1 MPEVSRTCTL
11 NRSLRGSDVSEVLSK
26 SLEENTLMRQRNYK
40 VIVKCKLLGTSKIGT
55 LFNDYRHP
63 ILKNDILRQEYF
75 SINIT
80 TGLYY
85 ELCLKILMQYSCKR
99 FILLFKFSI

>member
-1 MPEVSRTCTL
+1 MHNKQVITQMCPEL
-11 NRSLRGSDVSEVLSK
+11 Y
-26 SLEENTLMRQRNYK
+26 NTLMRQRNYK
-40 VIVKCKLLGTSKIGT
+40 VIVKCKLLETSKIGT
-55 LFNDYRHP
+55 FFNDYRHP

-85 ELCLKILMQYSCKR
+85 ELCHKILIEFNCKR
-99 FILLFKFSI
+99 FILLFKFSIQHFFIEDSKLKLFS